1 MSAIVDVQAR
11 IGEIQGF
18 MTALR
23 APATNSSTATSTA
36 TSTSTSATLGTT
48 TFADALAASMSL
60 DPAAASAT
68 SATSATGAG
77 STGSTGS
84 AGSAGTVTGQGLVDA
99 AMAYVG
105 VPYVWGGEDPA
116 TGLDC
121 SGLVQRSLA
130 DLGVDSPR
138 VARDQAKL
146 GTAVPSIAAALPGDL
161 LIFDGGS
168 HIAIYV
174 GDGRMVD
181 APKPGKSVSVRDVYE
196 TPSAIRRVLPAAA
209 AVAAPVATASMAST
223 ASTTSLTSAVDLERY
238 ALTMMSERVAA

>member
-23 APATNSSTATSTA
+23 AQATNSSTA
-36 TSTSTSATLGTT
+36 TSTSTSATMAAASSGTT

-60 DPAAASAT
+60 DPAAT
-68 SATSATGAG
+68 SSTSSTSATGAG
-77 STGSTGS
+77 TT
-84 AGSAGTVTGQGLVDA
+84 GTVTGQGLVDA

>member
-77 STGSTGS
+77 STGS
-84 AGSAGTVTGQGLVDA
+84 AGTAGTVTGQGLVDA

>member
-77 STGSTGS
+77 STRTTGT
-84 AGSAGTVTGQGLVDA
+84 ATGRGLVDA

-105 VPYVWGGEDPA
+105 VPYVWGGENPA

-196 TPSAIRRVLPAAA
+196 TPSAIRRVLPAAV

>member
-23 APATNSSTATSTA
+23 APATNSSTATST
-36 TSTSTSATLGTT
+36 STSATAAAASSGTT

-60 DPAAASAT
+60 DPAAT
-68 SATSATGAG
+68 SSTSATG
-77 STGSTGS
+77 TGTT
-84 AGSAGTVTGQGLVDA
+84 GTVTGQGLVDA

-223 ASTTSLTSAVDLERY
+223 AATTSLTSAVDLERY

>member
-11 IGEIQGF
+11 VGEIQGF

-23 APATNSSTATSTA
+23 APATNSSTATST
-36 TSTSTSATLGTT
+36 STSAATAAASSGTT

-68 SATSATGAG
+68 SATGAG
-77 STGSTGS
+77 STGSTGTT
-84 AGSAGTVTGQGLVDA
+84 GTVTGQGLVDA

-223 ASTTSLTSAVDLERY
+223 AATSLTSAVDLERY

>member
-23 APATNSSTATSTA
+23 AQATNSSTT
-36 TSTSTSATLGTT
+36 TSTSTSATTAAASSGTT

-77 STGSTGS
+77 STRTTGTT
-84 AGSAGTVTGQGLVDA
+84 GTATGRGLVDA

-196 TPSAIRRVLPAAA
+196 TPSAIRRVLPAAV